1 MTHNTTLVWVEIST
15 PAVSKLSK
23 PENQFHVFIAKLH
36 MEGHTMDILRKAQ
49 DRSGCLHYNSEPNGH
64 IPMSASP
71 ATRECLDAAEPTEYV
86 KEKIIPTI
94 EAESWLNAPLSHLGG
109 NTWACCIATKT
120 LDMVPNINDQFEYL
134 YFSLLPR
141 LWLLY
146 AKWVWLTVMSS

>member
-23 PENQFHVFIAKLH
+23 CKTRRPVARTH
-36 MEGHTMDILRKAQ
+36 RKITH
-49 DRSGCLHYNSEPNGH
+49 GGTHHGLHYNSKPNGH
-64 IPMSASP
+64 NPRSASP
-71 ATRECLDAAEPTEYV
+71 AKTRKRSVWMRLNPQNMW
-86 KEKIIPTI
+86 KKKIIPTI

-120 LDMVPNINDQFEYL
+120 LDMVPNIYDQFEYL